1 MMYQLQGYIGEII
14 VRMPW
19 PSGTSG
25 IARLDLPLRPWQYGQ
40 ENGSSRWFVVSFSLM
55 GLSGDGEEA

>member
-1 MMYQLQGYIGEII
+1 MMHELQGYVGEII

-25 IARLDLPLRPWQYGQ
+25 IARLDLTLRSWQYGQ
-40 ENGSSRWFVVSFSLM
+40 ENGSSR
-55 GLSGDGEEA
+55 

>member
-1 MMYQLQGYIGEII
+1 MMHQLQGYIVEIT

-40 ENGSSRWFVVSFSLM
+40 ENGSSRWLVVNFSPT
-55 GLSGDGEEA
+55 GLSADGEEA